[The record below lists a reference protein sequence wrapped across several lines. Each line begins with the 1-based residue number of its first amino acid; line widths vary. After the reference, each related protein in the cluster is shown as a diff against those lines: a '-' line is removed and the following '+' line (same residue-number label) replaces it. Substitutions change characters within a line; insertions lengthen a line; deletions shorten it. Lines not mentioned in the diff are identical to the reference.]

1 MQSQL
6 QGYKGLALKI
16 LTTSKASIG
25 DELKVAGLNGTFQGL
40 LMPRTE
46 LGDDHHVV
54 LKLKNG
60 YNIGVRIDADSK
72 IEARGKGV
80 APTFQPP
87 PSPKQDS
94 HLPLIAIIGTGG
106 TIASR
111 VDYRTGAVQPALTA
125 EDLYRTVPELS
136 GIARIRTNVLFNE
149 LSENLTPSHWSK
161 LAEEVVKEFK
171 SGATGVVIPH
181 GTDTMGFTSAA
192 LSFALSNLPGPVILT
207 AAQRSP
213 DRPSSDAASNLIAAV
228 AISEKSPFG
237 EVVVA
242 MHASASDD
250 VIAIHRGTKARKCH
264 TTRRNTFLSINS
276 TPLAFYNLQEKTFV
290 MNTEKF
296 TPKARND
303 LLTVKSKFEPK
314 VALVKF
320 YPGMQP
326 EMISHLTSAGYRGI
340 ILEGTGLGHVGRQL
354 FDALREAIRKG
365 VFVGMTSQCLWGAV
379 DMYVYVT
386 GIDLLNLGV
395 VPLGDMLP
403 ETALVKAMW
412 VLGQTQENDE
422 VRKMMTE
429 NIAGE
434 LEQRRFLDAFG
445 R

>member
-1 MQSQL
+1 MPSQL
-6 QGYKGLALKI
+6 QGYKGLALQV
-16 LTTSKASIG
+16 LTSSKASIG
-25 DELKVAGLNGTFQGL
+25 DELKVSGLNGTFQGL
-40 LMPRTE
+40 LIPRTE
-46 LGDDHHVV
+46 LGDDHHIV

-60 YNIGVRIDADSK
+60 YNIGVRIDSNSK
-72 IEARGKGV
+72 IETIGKG
-80 APTFQPP
+80 ATPTFQPP
-87 PSPKQDS
+87 PAPKQDS
-94 HLPLIAIIGTGG
+94 HLPLVAIVGTGG

-125 EDLYRTVPELS
+125 DDLYRTVPELS
-136 GIARIRTNVLFNE
+136 SIARIKTNVLFNE

-171 SGATGVVIPH
+171 AGAAGVVIPH

-192 LSFALSNLPGPVILT
+192 LSFALRNLPGPVILT

-228 AISEKSPFG
+228 SISEQSPFG
-237 EVVVA
+237 EVVIA
-242 MHASASDD
+242 MHASASDE
-250 VIAIHRGTKARKCH
+250 VIAVHRGTKARKCH
-264 TTRRNTFLSINS
+264 TTRRDTFLSINS
-276 TPLAFYNLQEKTFV
+276 TPLAYYNLTAKTLT

-296 TPKARND
+296 TPKAASDTIN
-303 LLTVKSKFEPK
+303 VKPRFEPR

-354 FDALREAIRKG
+354 FDAIREAIRGG

-395 VPLGDMLP
+395 SPLGDMLP

-412 VLGQTQENDE
+412 VLGQTENATE

-429 NIAGE
+429 NLAGE
-434 LEQRRFLDAFG
+434 LEQRRFLDTVG